1 MFLRSIQIREGTQDL
16 WFLTHLVI
24 HVASAVHNEGTC
36 AGAVSLPPH
45 NSQYLLL
52 VFILSTPF

>member
-45 NSQYLLL
+45 NSQ
-52 VFILSTPF
+52 

>member
-1 MFLRSIQIREGTQDL
+1 MFLSSIQIREGTENL

-24 HVASAVHNEGTC
+24 HVASVVHNEGTS

-45 NSQYLLL
+45 NSQ
-52 VFILSTPF
+52 